1 MQLRPVATPT
11 VAPPPAAP
19 SSTDG
24 PRSAH
29 PLNQFVQEPMPFSSV
44 GWHQFVPVTFSFLA
58 LAFALERF
66 LCSFASPRQFAL
78 APFLHF
84 LVAPLQFAQA
94 LCCPIA
100 AVAAAGIA
108 TAWIAAA

>member
-1 MQLRPVATPT
+1 
-11 VAPPPAAP
+11 
-19 SSTDG
+19 
-24 PRSAH
+24 
-29 PLNQFVQEPMPFSSV
+29 MPFSSV

-66 LCSFASPRQFAL
+66 LCSFVSSRQFAL
-78 APFLHF
+78 ALFLHF

-94 LCCPIA
+94 LSCPIA

-108 TAWIAAA
+108 TAWTAAAWIAAVVIVAQ